1 MRTWL
6 ILLLTVGVIS
16 TPCSA
21 GELTLNRIAATFGSI
36 QSLGWNDTE
45 APNVFYP
52 ELQVQGVLLTRG
64 IGWESFWGYWDD
76 GITQVQIRDAIVYS
90 SSGHMVGV
98 RVSVDPRQL
107 LAQWPLP
114 IVLWGGVAHQFISLN
129 DLGYEDFTG
138 SRGYDHAIGTNSWE
152 FGGRA
157 MIGLTKKVGLQL
169 EARQL
174 YYLGDELSGLS
185 RDERWNVNLGVGFT
199 IE

>member
-1 MRTWL
+1 MRTCL
-6 ILLLTVGVIS
+6 ITLLTVGVIS

-21 GELTLNRIAATFGSI
+21 AELTLNRIAATFGSI
-36 QSLGWNDTE
+36 QPLGWND

-76 GITQVQIRDAIVYS
+76 GITQVQVRDAIVYS
-90 SSGHMVGV
+90 SSGHMLGA
-98 RVSVDPRQL
+98 RVSVDPKLL

-114 IVLWGGVAHQFISLN
+114 IVVWGGVAHQFISLN
-129 DLGYEDFTG
+129 DLGYTDFAG
-138 SRGYDHAIGTNSWE
+138 SGGYDHAIGANSWE

-157 MIGLTKKVGLQL
+157 LIGLTNKIGLQL
-169 EARQL
+169 DARHL
-174 YYLGDELSGLS
+174 YYLGDELPGLS
-185 RDERWNVNLGVGFT
+185 RDNRWNVNLGIGFT